1 MKKFERDE
9 NGDGWYT
16 EVIKRDRGFDWVT
29 RVYLLDANGERVQ
42 NLDEIEDN
50 DPVDFLDL
58 LVMSGMEEQVEDLR
72 YLLDDKV
79 AKEEK

>member
-16 EVIKRDRGFDWVT
+16 EVIKRNRGFDWVT

>member
-16 EVIKRDRGFDWVT
+16 EVVKRKRGFDWVT
-29 RVYLLDANGERVQ
+29 RVYLLDANGDRVQ